1 MLEHTMLLNLRKTVA
16 DSLRLVSAIGVGE
29 ALPPLQIAK
38 KVAVALADRLHPAE
52 ALRDFG
58 HAESAPVDFGDKAAQ
73 AVRGAAGLAA
83 AVSAEV
89 ARTTAKP
96 GVPALLDMEAGQ
108 LRAEIDAG
116 GDYLIID
123 VREPAE
129 TLHGIVPEARLIPMG
144 QVFERITELRDQEKP
159 IVIYCASGNRSRQV
173 AQALRDR
180 GLERTFNLKGGMQAW
195 HSAGGEVDAGP
206 GAPHGNA

>member
-1 MLEHTMLLNLRKTVA
+1 MLEHLRKTVA

-38 KVAVALADRLHPAE
+38 KVAGALADRIHPAE

-58 HAESAPVDFGDKAAQ
+58 HAESAPVDFGEKSPS
-73 AVRGAAGLAA
+73 AVRGAEGLAA

-89 ARTTAKP
+89 ARTQGAAKLGAP
-96 GVPALLDMEAGQ
+96 KLLDMEAGQ

-116 GDYLIID
+116 GEYLIVD

-129 TLHGIVPEARLIPMG
+129 TLHGIVPSAWLIPMG
-144 QVFERITELRDQEKP
+144 QVFERITEFREQEKP

-206 GAPHGNA
+206 GAPHGHA